1 MATKNKP
8 RTPRPALWAT
18 LVALAASPAAAG
30 PTFEYALDDGS
41 GYTESSLSQYD
52 ARVTWG
58 NSFVAAD
65 PWTTIT
71 AVRVSFARDIMA
83 GKAIRI
89 GVWDDPTPDGDPAD
103 AVLRSLTDHV
113 VPDATGPEE
122 FLSFSVEPTRVGGGF
137 FVGVIADLALG
148 EVAMRQ
154 DLSTLGT
161 RSWRFDNPI
170 GEDNFDLGSAG
181 YSARLG
187 DFGFGTWM
195 VRAVA
200 VPSPA
205 GLGLLALGIT
215 AAGRRRRSA

>member
-1 MATKNKP
+1 MATP
-8 RTPRPALWAT
+8 T
-18 LVALAASPAAAG
+18 AARAG

-41 GYTESSLSQYD
+41 GYTESSLAQYD

-58 NSFVAAD
+58 NSFLAAD
-65 PWTTIT
+65 PWTTVT
-71 AVRVSFARDIMA
+71 AVRVSFGRDVMA
-83 GKAIRI
+83 GKTIQI

-103 AVLRSLTDHV
+103 AVLVSLTDHV
-113 VPDATGPEE
+113 VPGTTGPEE
-122 FLSFSVEPTRVGGGF
+122 FLSFAIDPTHVSGGF

-161 RSWRFDNPI
+161 TSWRFDNPI
-170 GEDNFDLGSAG
+170 GEDHFDLGSAG

-200 VPSPA
+200 VPSPGGA
-205 GLGLLALGIT
+205 ALLGVGMLMA
-215 AAGRRRRSA
+215 RRRR